1 VSTPPPG
8 SFGAVV
14 AQARAAGQ
22 IVVQPRMGFSDPQ
35 TMHAGLTSVRRAA
48 ATTIGTITVDSYT
61 RVNDLGAADK
71 ALAAGVAL
79 NGYPIATYPAST
91 TRDVVA
97 EAVAAGVP
105 VQVRHGSAR
114 PEHIIRALTAA
125 GLHATEGG
133 PISYCLPYGRVPV
146 RDSVHEWARSSE
158 LLVELCQANDQ
169 EAHLETFG
177 GCMMGQLCPPSLL
190 VAISTLE
197 ALFFRQHGLRSI
209 SLSYAQQTDADQ
221 DTEAVLAMRRLIA
234 ELLPEVDSHVVV
246 YSYMGVYP
254 LTDDGAT
261 RLLQESAQLTARTG
275 ASRLI
280 VKTTAEA
287 FRIPT
292 IAENVI
298 ALETAAAAAGP
309 VLRPDPLVD
318 SETYAEA
325 RALVDA
331 VLDLDDDIG
340 AALVSAFQRGYL
352 DVPYCLHPD
361 NAGRSTGQVDG
372 DGRLRWTRAGS
383 MPIKTTG
390 PAQRR
395 TTAPDL
401 LDSLTYVRRTYD
413 RPQLAKVADHQEH
426 R

>member
-1 VSTPPPG
+1 MITRSPW
-8 SFGAVV
+8 SFGEFV

-22 IVVQPRMGFSDPQ
+22 IVVQPRMGFSHPQ
-35 TMHAGLTSVRRAA
+35 TMHAGLTAVRHAS
-48 ATTIGTITVDSYT
+48 ATTVGTITVDSYT
-61 RVNDLGAADK
+61 RVNDLTAADK

-79 NGYPIATYPAST
+79 NGYPIATYPAELT
-91 TRDVVA
+91 QQVIG
-97 EAVAAGVP
+97 EAGTP

-133 PISYCLPYGRVPV
+133 PISYCLPYSRVPV
-146 RDSVHEWARSSE
+146 RESVHEWERSTE
-158 LLVELCQANDQ
+158 LLVELCRGNGQ

-177 GCMMGQLCPPSLL
+177 GCMMGQLCPPGLL
-190 VAISTLE
+190 VALSTLE

-209 SLSYAQQTDADQ
+209 SLSYAQQTHAEQ
-221 DTEAVLAMRRLIA
+221 NTEAVLAMRRLIA
-234 ELLPEVDSHVVV
+234 ELLPDVQSHVVV
-246 YSYMGVYP
+246 YAYMGVYP
-254 LTDDGAT
+254 LTGDGAT
-261 RLLQESAQLTARTG
+261 RLLQEAARLTARTG
-275 ASRLI
+275 AARLI

-309 VLRPDPLVD
+309 TATPDPYVD

-340 AALVSAFQRGYL
+340 AALISALQRGYL
-352 DVPYCLHPD
+352 DIPYCLHPD
-361 NAGRSTGQVDG
+361 NAGRATGQVGG
-372 DGRLRWTRAGS
+372 DGRLRWTRTGS
-383 MPIKTTG
+383 MPIRPTG
-390 PAQRR
+390 PTGRR

-401 LDSLTYVRRTYD
+401 LESLNYIRRTYD
-413 RPQLAKVADHQEH
+413 SQQYAVAVGHQEP